1 MIKKYITPINLISYL
16 WTLLLVFIS
25 KEHSEYSRYYLYLS
39 IPIMIPFMISNL
51 IKQRRE
57 DQLNGTILFKSA
69 IYRML
74 IMAVILVVF
83 FFITMPNNI

>member
-25 KEHSEYSRYYLYLS
+25 NQYSEYSRYYLYIS

-51 IKQRRE
+51 IKQRKD
-57 DQLNGTILFKSA
+57 DQSMVQQCLNLQ
-69 IYRML
+69 
-74 IMAVILVVF
+74 
-83 FFITMPNNI
+83 FIGC